1 MNTARV
7 ANRSEEASFSAPY
20 RVIKANGFGP
30 VLGYHVAGCKAGP
43 NLLVTAQ
50 EPHADEVFRR
60 LLSIPTLPWLRGNLF
75 LLHLDQTRHSVAEQ
89 MPEMMP
95 EMMNEYLENI
105 DGQLCLTDLE
115 TAQAGY
121 WTILRFCTQY
131 GMISGRGV
139 PAPALV
145 QADAV

>member
-7 ANRSEEASFSAPY
+7 ANRSEEASFNAPY

-43 NLLVTAQ
+43 NLLVTAA
-50 EPHADEVFRR
+50 EPDADEVFRR
-60 LLSIPTLPWLRGNLF
+60 LLSIPTLPWLRGHLF
-75 LLHLDQTRHSVAEQ
+75 LLHLDKTGGSVTEQ
-89 MPEMMP
+89 MPEMMD
-95 EMMNEYLENI
+95 EYLENI
-105 DGQLCLTDLE
+105 DGRLCLTDLQN
-115 TAQAGY
+115 AQAGY

-145 QADAV
+145 KADAV